1 VPNFLSFSNTQ
12 KKRKIR
18 MMVHVLCSELEE
30 SIAKFIHGI
39 GKLDEDLVS
48 ATKRPRTLA
57 EKAGPHMPGKR
68 QRVPPPAETSG
79 PHKSGK
85 RQRVTHEEDSEPLLA
100 DMESNSS
107 DDGVAVPEKLCDD
120 DESDKSSEVSKE
132 DDDEEEE
139 KEDDEEEEEKEDDEE
154 EEEEKEDEVDDD
166 KEEDDDHRKEDSDKH
181 GDAYDDDEDN
191 DGERQYEDYGG
202 GQMMSSMDVRTKAT
216 LRGAMMLM
224 KTISRNVKKET
235 YPTMMMTGASMRDHN
250 SMKVQQMT
258 TYQLMKEQYASTMS
272 APADR

>member
-1 VPNFLSFSNTQ
+1 
-12 KKRKIR
+12 
-18 MMVHVLCSELEE
+18 
-30 SIAKFIHGI
+30 
-39 GKLDEDLVS
+39 
-48 ATKRPRTLA
+48 
-57 EKAGPHMPGKR
+57 
-68 QRVPPPAETSG
+68 
-79 PHKSGK
+79 
-85 RQRVTHEEDSEPLLA
+85 
-100 DMESNSS
+100 MESNSS